1 MNPNQLFNVLELLP
15 KACVST
21 DDLDK
26 SELNCEGVIA
36 AIKAIPTLGGSE
48 MELAIVHVTLRLLE
62 SFLLTDKELLEI
74 ARFPDIY
81 LGSAERVIAIR
92 LQNLFGFEPPS
103 TLVSY
108 LRKCLQSP
116 VHGTGE
122 KATITDSMF
131 NSVLQRFRDEVSSSH
146 LRCEVCGYHFRRN
159 DVGEA
164 RAEMVRDLGL
174 EFART
179 QNLRRTHDV
188 YKPSDRCKLELDHV
202 VPEEGFG
209 WTSSENLQ
217 ITCQFCNQGR
227 LIFRRALEPLST
239 MAAGATSAFPESRPH
254 RITRQVIAVASLAYS
269 NGNCTLCENNKSNS
283 ELTVRLKTD
292 KASALWFSP
301 WNLEVVCYGC
311 YDD

>member
-1 MNPNQLFNVLELLP
+1 
-15 KACVST
+15 
-21 DDLDK
+21 
-26 SELNCEGVIA
+26 
-36 AIKAIPTLGGSE
+36 
-48 MELAIVHVTLRLLE
+48 MELAIVHVVLRLLE
-62 SFLLTDKELLEI
+62 SFLLTDNELLEI

-81 LGSAERVIAIR
+81 LGSAEKVIASR

-103 TLVSY
+103 SLVRY
-108 LRKCLQSP
+108 LRKCLLSQ

-146 LRCEVCGYHFRRN
+146 LRCEVCGYHFRRI
-159 DVGEA
+159 DVGDA
-164 RAEMVRDLGL
+164 RAEMVLDLGL
-174 EFART
+174 EFSRT
-179 QNLRRTHDV
+179 QNLRRTQDV
-188 YKPSDRCKLELDHV
+188 YKPSRFCKLTLDHV

-209 WTSSENLQ
+209 WTSTENLQ
-217 ITCQFCNQGR
+217 ITCEFCNQGR

-254 RITRQVIAVASLAYS
+254 RKTRQVIAVASIAYS

-283 ELTVRLKTD
+283 ELTVRLKSNQ
-292 KASALWFSP
+292 ASALWFSP

-311 YDD
+311 YDN